1 VKAAAMTEDAAKSL
15 WLARA
20 IGEPEPLAPDE
31 IEKWWTRYHEGYGQ
45 R

>member
-1 VKAAAMTEDAAKSL
+1 MTEDAAKSL

-20 IGEPEPLAPDE
+20 IGTPSPIPPDE

-45 R
+45 DPR